1 MSRDASG
8 VQSAGLRT
16 SGVAAVGIVPDLSL
30 TACGGGAAEHT
41 GCVVRSTSMP
51 KGRAKGG

>member
-8 VQSAGLRT
+8 VRYAGLRI
-16 SGVAAVGIVPDLSL
+16 SGVFAVGIVPDLSL

-51 KGRAKGG
+51 KEGPKEG